1 MNLKQKNLQFSEIEQ
16 TVNLK
21 IKDDKSLQTKNKVE
35 LINYDIKWTPPSC
48 FKSSFEDEK
57 WIGLTFNKSRPVDE
71 LLNFSMIPQ
80 RWINHTKKILCI
92 IDQFQEHGSTRISAF
107 GSFLAYYG
115 IYNHF
120 FNKIEQLN
128 INSLKDV
135 SEEDFRNIYLEYSK
149 DKTKP
154 TNMRYLNGIKKLYD
168 YGPLHHN
175 FLEDGLSFNPG
186 NDFFLMGR
194 AKTSKEVGETAIIE
208 EEDASLLISTAIDW
222 IINKK
227 EDFIDLIELSKI
239 HTDKKLSKDV
249 KNTKKSLTFVQARNA
264 LKANPVLHQRLI
276 EIRNNF
282 NKDLT
287 SFLEKGHQLS
297 REGLEPEL
305 VDFMKVNL
313 IIKKLHSFYQVFT
326 YIVCA
331 SFTGWRASEVF
342 SINGDNLKETPS
354 GFYLDSNL
362 IKTTQNKNEL
372 ISRPIPEIVAK
383 AILNLQEI
391 QLKMDGVFNHKLVKE
406 NKTNSLFKSPFGSSL
421 NVKTLNEDLN
431 AVWKHISNKDFNF
444 STHQFRRFF
453 AHFYIRRY
461 QGTADAVRWNFR
473 HISKD
478 MILHYTREAMN
489 AKQLTQSKKEFA
501 KEIAN
506 HIVKENNYSSIGVAQ
521 NIKEYSNQLDLN
533 AKVLTA
539 EEAAKY
545 ITDKI
550 DSEFKNIHPM
560 EWGYCMFQNG
570 YKGAIC
576 EAKSGPIESR
586 SEPSTCGRCKFLCTG
601 TEHVEFW
608 QQTIL
613 LHQDIH
619 SNKFAT
625 KIMKNE
631 SEKIIAIG
639 SNILKRHSE
648 KE

>member
-1 MNLKQKNLQFSEIEQ
+1 MNLKQKKLQFTEIEQ
-16 TVNLK
+16 TVNVK

-35 LINYDIKWTPPSC
+35 LIDYDIKWIPPSC

-57 WIGLTFNKSRPVDE
+57 WVSLSFNKSRPIDE

-80 RWINHTKKILCI
+80 RWINYTKKVLCI

-107 GSFLAYYG
+107 GSFLAYFG
-115 IYNHF
+115 IFNHF
-120 FNKIEQLN
+120 FNKVEQLN
-128 INSLKDV
+128 IKSLKDI
-135 SEEDFRNIYLEYSK
+135 SEEDFRNIYLEYSNG
-149 DKTKP
+149 KTKP
-154 TNMRYLNGIKKLYD
+154 TNTRYLSGIKKLYE
-168 YGPLHHN
+168 YGHLHHN

-186 NDFFLMGR
+186 NDFFLIGR

-208 EEDASLLISTAIDW
+208 EEDAILLISTAIDW
-222 IINKK
+222 IVNKK
-227 EDFIDLIELSKI
+227 EDFIGLIELSKI
-239 HTDKKLSKDV
+239 HKDKKLSKNV
-249 KNTKKSLTFVQARNA
+249 KNSKKSLTFVQARKA
-264 LKANPVLHQRLI
+264 LHANPNLHKRLI
-276 EIRNNF
+276 EIRQNF
-282 NKDLT
+282 NKDLV
-287 SFLEKGHQLS
+287 SFLEQGHQNS
-297 REGLEPEL
+297 KNGLEPEL
-305 VDFMKVNL
+305 IDFMKINL
-313 IIKKLHSFYQVFT
+313 IIKKLHSFYQAFT
-326 YIVCA
+326 YVVCA

-342 SINGDNLKETPS
+342 SISIDNVKETPS

-383 AILNLQEI
+383 AIVNLQEI
-391 QLKMDGVFNHKLVKE
+391 NSKMEGVFSHKLVKE
-406 NKTNSLFKSPFGSSL
+406 DKANSLFKNPFGKSL
-421 NVKTLNEDLN
+421 NVKVLNEDLN
-431 AVWKHISNKDFNF
+431 MAWKNISNKNFNF

-461 QGTADAVRWNFR
+461 QGNADAVRWNFR
-473 HISKD
+473 HISKN
-478 MILHYTREAMN
+478 MILHYTQQAMN
-489 AKQLTQSKKEFA
+489 AKQLSQSKKELA

-506 HIVKENNYSSIGVAQ
+506 NIVQENEYTSIGVG
-521 NIKEYSNQLDLN
+521 KDLKDMKLDLS
-533 AKVLTA
+533 AKVLTV
-539 EEAAKY
+539 EEASKY

-576 EAKSGPIESR
+576 EAKTGPIEAR

-613 LHQDIH
+613 LHQDIK
-619 SNKFAT
+619 NDKFAT

-631 SEKIIAIG
+631 SDKIIAIG
-639 SNILKRHSE
+639 SNILNRHSK